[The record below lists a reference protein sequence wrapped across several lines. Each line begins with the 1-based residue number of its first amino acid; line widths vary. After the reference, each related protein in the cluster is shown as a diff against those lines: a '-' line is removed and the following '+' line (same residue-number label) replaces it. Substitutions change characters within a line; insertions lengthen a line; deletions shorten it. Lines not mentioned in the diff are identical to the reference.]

1 MPRATSDRTE
11 SVRRIKSL
19 HINIIEHYFRAT
31 WLVKCCRQWLL
42 AVALFALPKPALA
55 WGDEGHEI
63 IALVADAMLTPSAR
77 SQVDAMLA
85 LDEDPLSDHDIASAA
100 TWADHL
106 RDANADGARNRTRQW
121 HFANIERR
129 EPSLSAACFGQPKL
143 PPAALASRG
152 PAQACLVD
160 KIDQFA
166 AELASP
172 ETLPD
177 ERLLALKFLLHFVG
191 DLHQPLHAS
200 DDSDRGGNDKRA
212 SAPGIRAGNLHHY
225 WDTEFVR
232 MLGDDPAP
240 IARALLRTITE
251 TDRRRWS
258 IGTPASWALES
269 YQSADRD
276 AYGLLPPPTEAGSY
290 RLTARYIEV
299 ALRDTRLQLA
309 KAGTRLAALLNRS
322 LRPR

>member
-1 MPRATSDRTE
+1 MP
-11 SVRRIKSL
+11 K
-19 HINIIEHYFRAT
+19 N
-31 WLVKCCRQWLL
+31 WLL
-42 AVALFALPKPALA
+42 AAAIFALPQPALA

-63 IALVADAMLTPSAR
+63 IALIADAMLTPSAR

-106 RDANADGARNRTRQW
+106 RDANADGARARTRQW
-121 HFANIERR
+121 HFANIERE
-129 EPSLSAACFGQPKL
+129 EPSLSDACFGRPKL

-166 AELASP
+166 AEIAAP
-172 ETLPD
+172 DTAPD

-200 DDSDRGGNDKRA
+200 DDFDRGGNDKRA
-212 SAPGIRAGNLHHY
+212 AAEGIRAGNLHHY
-225 WDTEFVR
+225 WDTEFVQ
-232 MLGDDPAP
+232 MLGRDPAQV
-240 IARALLRTITE
+240 ARTLVGTITD

-258 IGTPASWALES
+258 TGTPATWALES

-276 AYGLLPPPTEAGSY
+276 AYGLLPAPTRSGSY
-290 RLTARYIEV
+290 RLTNQYTEV

-309 KAGTRLAALLNRS
+309 KAGTRLAALLNRN
-322 LRPR
+322 LRAH

>member
-1 MPRATSDRTE
+1 MP
-11 SVRRIKSL
+11 K
-19 HINIIEHYFRAT
+19 N
-31 WLVKCCRQWLL
+31 WLL
-42 AVALFALPKPALA
+42 AAAIFALPQPALA

-63 IALVADAMLTPSAR
+63 IALIADAMLTPSAR

-85 LDEDPLSDHDIASAA
+85 LDEDPLSGHDIASAA

-106 RDANADGARNRTRQW
+106 RDANADGARARTRQW
-121 HFANIERR
+121 HFANIERE
-129 EPSLSAACFGQPKL
+129 EPSLSDACFGRPKL

-166 AELASP
+166 AEIAAP
-172 ETLPD
+172 DTAPD

-200 DDSDRGGNDKRA
+200 DDFDRGGNDKRA
-212 SAPGIRAGNLHHY
+212 AAEGIRAGNLHHY
-225 WDTEFVR
+225 WDTEFVQ
-232 MLGDDPAP
+232 MLGRDPAQV
-240 IARALLRTITE
+240 ARTLVGTITD

-258 IGTPASWALES
+258 TGTPATWALES

-276 AYGLLPPPTEAGSY
+276 AYGLLPAPTRSGSY
-290 RLTARYIEV
+290 RLTNQYTEV

-309 KAGTRLAALLNRS
+309 KAGTRLAALLNRN
-322 LRPR
+322 LRAH

>member
-1 MPRATSDRTE
+1 MPKR
-11 SVRRIKSL
+11 
-19 HINIIEHYFRAT
+19 
-31 WLVKCCRQWLL
+31 WLL
-42 AVALFALPKPALA
+42 AVALFALPNPAQA

-85 LDEDPLSDHDIASAA
+85 LDDDPLADHDIGSAA

-121 HFANIERR
+121 HFANIERQD
-129 EPSLSAACFGQPKL
+129 PSLSDACFRQPKL

-160 KIDQFA
+160 KIDQFST
-166 AELASP
+166 ELASP
-172 ETLPD
+172 ETATD

-200 DDSDRGGNDKRA
+200 DDFDRGGNDKRA
-212 SAPGIRAGNLHHY
+212 SATGVRAGSLHHY

-232 MLGDDPAP
+232 MLGDDPAT
-240 IARALLRTITE
+240 IARSLLSTITE
-251 TDRRRWS
+251 TNRRLWS

-276 AYGLLPPPTEAGSY
+276 AYGLLPPPTQSGSY
-290 RLTARYIEV
+290 RLTPRYNET

-322 LRPR
+322 LRPH

>member
-1 MPRATSDRTE
+1 MP
-11 SVRRIKSL
+11 K
-19 HINIIEHYFRAT
+19 N
-31 WLVKCCRQWLL
+31 WLL
-42 AVALFALPKPALA
+42 AAAIFALPQPALA

-63 IALVADAMLTPSAR
+63 IALIADAMLTPSAR

-106 RDANADGARNRTRQW
+106 RDANADGARARTRQW
-121 HFANIERR
+121 HFANIERE
-129 EPSLSAACFGQPKL
+129 EPSLSDACFGRPKL

-166 AELASP
+166 AEIVAP
-172 ETLPD
+172 DTAPD

-200 DDSDRGGNDKRA
+200 DDFDRGGNDKRA
-212 SAPGIRAGNLHHY
+212 AAEGIRAGNLHHY
-225 WDTEFVR
+225 WDTEFVQ
-232 MLGDDPAP
+232 MLGRDPAQV
-240 IARALLRTITE
+240 ARTLVGTITD

-258 IGTPASWALES
+258 TGTPATWALES

-276 AYGLLPPPTEAGSY
+276 AYGLLPAPTRSGSY
-290 RLTARYIEV
+290 RLTNQYTEV

-309 KAGTRLAALLNRS
+309 KAGTRLAALLNRN
-322 LRPR
+322 LRAH

>member
-1 MPRATSDRTE
+1 MPKR
-11 SVRRIKSL
+11 
-19 HINIIEHYFRAT
+19 
-31 WLVKCCRQWLL
+31 WLL
-42 AVALFALPKPALA
+42 AMAIFALPQPALA
-55 WGDEGHEI
+55 WGDEGHQI
-63 IALVADAMLTPSAR
+63 IALVADAMLTPSTR

-121 HFANIERR
+121 HFANIERQD
-129 EPSLSAACFGQPKL
+129 PALSDACFGQLKL

-166 AELASP
+166 AELAAP
-172 ETLPD
+172 DTAPD

-191 DLHQPLHAS
+191 DLHQPLHAA
-200 DDSDRGGNDKRA
+200 DDFDRGGNDKRVTA
-212 SAPGIRAGNLHHY
+212 AGTRAGNLHHY

-240 IARALLRTITE
+240 IARGLVAIITE

-258 IGTPASWALES
+258 IGTPTSWALES
-269 YQSADRD
+269 YRSADRD
-276 AYGLLPPPTEAGSY
+276 AYGKLPPPTQSGSY
-290 RLTARYIEV
+290 RLTPRYIDV